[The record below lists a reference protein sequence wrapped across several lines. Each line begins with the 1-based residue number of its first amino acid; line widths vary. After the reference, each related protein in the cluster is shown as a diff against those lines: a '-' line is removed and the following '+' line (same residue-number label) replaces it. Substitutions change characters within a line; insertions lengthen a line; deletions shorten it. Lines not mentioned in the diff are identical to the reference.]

1 MLLEIDEQLQLQ
13 PNVVVAPVGVGS
25 LAQSIVSHYKTG
37 SGVTAV
43 LTVEPDTAASLY
55 KSLKIDKS
63 TTITTSSTIM
73 TGLECGTIS
82 TAAWP
87 ILEKGIDASTTVSDF
102 EVYEAIRYLE
112 NAGVFAGPCG
122 AAALAGFKHV
132 ARKAPHL
139 LRLDKDAVVVLI
151 CTEGSRDY
159 KIPKSVSQ
167 DDLSTLTRNLEQ
179 LDSASSAGTGIGKI
193 ELTTYIAQWLE
204 HRDIEVHWLESIP
217 GQPSIV
223 GTVKGG
229 SGEKSI
235 ELNAH
240 SDSIEYLAASI
251 IALSQFKAANLN
263 GALP

>member
-43 LTVEPDTAASLY
+43 LTVEPDTAASLF
-55 KSLKIDKS
+55 KSLKMGKS
-63 TTITTSSTIM
+63 TTITTSSSIM

-87 ILEKGIDASTTVSDF
+87 ILEKGIDVSTTVSDF
-102 EVYEAIRYLE
+102 ECYEAIQYLE
-112 NAGVFAGPCG
+112 AAGVFAGPCG
-122 AAALAGFKHV
+122 AAALAGFTHV
-132 ARKAPHL
+132 ARNAPHL
-139 LRLDKDAVVVLI
+139 LGLDKDAVVVLI

-159 KIPKSVSQ
+159 KIPKSVSSE
-167 DDLSTLTRNLEQ
+167 DLSTLTRTLEQ
-179 LDSASSAGTGIGKI
+179 LDCSSSEGTGKK
-193 ELTTYIAQWLE
+193 ELTAYIAQWLE
-204 HRDIEVHWLESIP
+204 HRDIEVHWVEYIP

-223 GTVKGG
+223 GTLRGG
-229 SGEKSI
+229 SGEKAI

-240 SDSIEYLAASI
+240 SDPIEDLAASLI
-251 IALSQFKAANLN
+251 DLSRFKAANLN
-263 GALP
+263 GVLP

>member
-1 MLLEIDEQLQLQ
+1 MLLEIDEQLQFQ

-37 SGVTAV
+37 NGVTAV

-55 KSLKIDKS
+55 KSLKIGSS
-63 TTITTSSTIM
+63 TTITTSSSIM

-139 LRLDKDAVVVLI
+139 LGLDKDAVVVLI

-159 KIPKSVSQ
+159 KIPKSVAQ

-179 LDSASSAGTGIGKI
+179 LGSSSSEGTGKI
-193 ELTTYIAQWLE
+193 DRTAYIAQWLE
-204 HRDIEVHWLESIP
+204 YRDIEVHWVENIP
-217 GQPSIV
+217 SQPSII
-223 GTVKGG
+223 GTSRGD

-235 ELNAH
+235 ELNTH
-240 SDSIEYLAASI
+240 SDPIEDLAASL
-251 IALSQFKAANLN
+251 IALSRSQAANLN
-263 GALP
+263 GELF

>member
-1 MLLEIDEQLQLQ
+1 MLLEIDEQLQFQ

-37 SGVTAV
+37 NAVTAV
-43 LTVEPDTAASLY
+43 LAVEPDTAASLY
-55 KSLKIDKS
+55 KSLKMGKS
-63 TTITTSSTIM
+63 TTITTSSSIM

-87 ILEKGIDASTTVSDF
+87 ILKEGIDASTTVSDF
-102 EVYEAIRYLE
+102 EVHEAIQYLE
-112 NAGVFAGPCG
+112 AEGVFAGPCG
-122 AAALAGFKHV
+122 AAALAGFKHA
-132 ARKAPHL
+132 ARNAPHP
-139 LRLDKDAVVVLI
+139 LRLDKDSVVVLI

-167 DDLSTLTRNLEQ
+167 DDLSTLIQHLEQ
-179 LDSASSAGTGIGKI
+179 LDLGTGNKK

-204 HRDIEVHWLESIP
+204 HRDIEVHWVETIP

-223 GTVKGG
+223 GTTRGR

-240 SDSIEYLAASI
+240 NDSIEHLATSI
-251 IALSQFKAANLN
+251 IALSRLKAATLN
-263 GALP
+263 GVLL

>member
-179 LDSASSAGTGIGKI
+179 LDSASSTDKI

-217 GQPSIV
+217 GQSSIV
-223 GTVKGG
+223 GTVRGG

-240 SDSIEYLAASI
+240 SDSIENLAASLI
-251 IALSQFKAANLN
+251 TLSRLTAATLN
-263 GALP
+263 GVLP

>member
-1 MLLEIDEQLQLQ
+1 MLFEIDEQLQLQ

-25 LAQSIVSHYKTG
+25 LAQSIASHYKTG

-55 KSLKIDKS
+55 KSLKMGKS

-112 NAGVFAGPCG
+112 NAGIFAGPCG

-151 CTEGSRDY
+151 CTEGSRGY

-179 LDSASSAGTGIGKI
+179 LDSASSAGTGKI

-204 HRDIEVHWLESIP
+204 HRDIEIHWLESIP

-223 GTVKGG
+223 GTVRGG
-229 SGEKSI
+229 SGEKSM

-251 IALSQFKAANLN
+251 IALSRFKAANLN
-263 GALP
+263 GVLP